1 MYTQH
6 FRSACGNV
14 TVSANDDGITAVAFT
29 GNQAPAARPSPLT
42 QQACEQLTAY
52 FAGQRNTFDMP
63 LAMQG
68 TDFQRQVWQA
78 LLTLNYGETASY
90 RDIAERIG
98 NPKAVRAVGL
108 ANSKNPIAIVVPCH
122 RVIGASGKLTGYA
135 GGLERKR
142 YLLNLE
148 GVAV

>member
-1 MYTQH
+1 MYTQY
-6 FRSACGNV
+6 FRSACGIVSV
-14 TVSANDDGITAVAFT
+14 TANDDGITAVTFT
-29 GNQAPAARPSPLT
+29 GKQAPAPRPNTLT
-42 QQACEQLTAY
+42 QQACEQLNAY
-52 FAGQRNTFDMP
+52 FAGQRQTFDMP

-68 TDFQRQVWQA
+68 SDFQRQVWQA
-78 LLTLNYGETASY
+78 LLTLKYGETVSY
-90 RDIAERIG
+90 REIAERID
-98 NPKAVRAVGL
+98 NPRAVRAVGL